1 MTTNTVSTATLIE
14 HAHGFANRN
23 NINTQDKPYSIKNNI
38 ARHGIEVALA
48 GYSSP
53 CIQKVK
59 VKEVKYGKEK
69 LCREHVLVPEK
80 EGLWPKV

>member
-23 NINTQDKPYSIKNNI
+23 NIKYSTSPPYSIKNNI
-38 ARHGIEVALA
+38 TGHGIEVALA

-59 VKEVKYGKEK
+59 VKEVKYAKED
-69 LCREHVLVPEK
+69 L
-80 EGLWPKV
+80 